1 MNIEFL
7 KINGFGKIKDK
18 EINLKKGI
26 NIIYGENETGKSS
39 ILKFISSMLYGASK
53 NKNGKDISDFERFKP
68 WKTEDFSGKIKY
80 SLDDGKSYEV
90 YREFKKKNA
99 IIYNEKMEDI
109 SKNYSIDKTKGINFF
124 YEQTGIDEETFYNT
138 AITEQEGI
146 KLSKSSQN
154 SIIQKISNLISS
166 GDDNIS
172 FKKSIEKINKMQ
184 NEQVG
189 TDRTAQRPINV
200 VEVKIRNL
208 LEKKR
213 SLSMY
218 KENIYDNS
226 KEKEKLEL
234 EMKTEECKKSLLKE
248 IQTKLDDNRLKNA
261 EINFNRNLEN
271 EYNKKIEELN
281 SQINSKESTKIQTP
295 NSMKNYY
302 IILVAFII
310 LCVLMFGFCDNNFI
324 NSLTII
330 PIFIIIGV
338 ILKKNHD
345 IKNNINQKNQNDR
358 KDLIKEIEILKNNME
373 KQKQEAIS
381 KEQKL
386 DSDIAKE
393 EAELT
398 NKYISH
404 LDLGYIQDCLEK
416 SYDEVLR
423 EIEIKEKRI
432 ETIKFRL
439 HAMSIDNKNVSSKM
453 EDLSKVEEEL
463 IDAEQEREELLSLN
477 KSFNIAKDCLN
488 LAYEEVKQNISPKFI
503 EDLCDIISKI
513 SDNRYT
519 NVRFSDTYGLKVEVE
534 NGKYEPASRLSVGTI
549 DQMYLSLRLSALNE
563 ITNENMP
570 IILDEAFAYFDN
582 ERLAN
587 MLMYINKNYNDNQ
600 VIIFTCSNREKE
612 ILDRLKIQYNII
624 NLEK

>member
-18 EINLKKGI
+18 EIELKDGI
-26 NIIYGENETGKSS
+26 NVIYGENETGKSS

-53 NKNGKDISDFERFKP
+53 NKNGKEISDFDRFKP
-68 WKTEDFSGKIKY
+68 WKTEEFSGKIRY
-80 SLDDGKSYEV
+80 SLDSGKKYEV

-109 SKNYSIDKTKGINFF
+109 SKDYTIDKTKGINFF

-146 KLSKSSQN
+146 RLSKSSQN

-172 FKKSIEKINKMQ
+172 FKKSIEKINKRQ

-218 KENIYDNS
+218 KENIYDNT
-226 KEKEKLEL
+226 KEKEKLEF
-234 EMKTEECKKSLLKE
+234 EMKTEEYKKSLLKE
-248 IQTKLDDNRLKNA
+248 IQIKLDENRLKSA

-281 SQINSKESTKIQTP
+281 SKINSTDTNKKETP
-295 NSMKNYY
+295 ISMKKYY
-302 IILVAFII
+302 IVLVIFII
-310 LCVLMFGFCDNNFI
+310 FAVLMFGFCENNFL
-324 NSLTII
+324 NALTAI
-330 PIFIIIGV
+330 PIFVIIGI
-338 ILKKNHD
+338 ILKKNHEFKNKISEKEKD
-345 IKNNINQKNQNDR
+345 IRQ
-358 KDLIKEIEILKNNME
+358 DLIKEIEILKQNME
-373 KQKQEAIS
+373 KQKEEAIS
-381 KEQKL
+381 KEEKL
-386 DSDIAKE
+386 DNDIAKE
-393 EAELT
+393 EKEVT
-398 NKYISH
+398 DKYIAH
-404 LDLGYIQDCLEK
+404 LDLGYIQSCLRK
-416 SYDEVLR
+416 NYDEVLK
-423 EIEIKEKRI
+423 EIETRENRI

-453 EDLSKVEEEL
+453 EDLSRVEEEL
-463 IDAEQEREELLSLN
+463 IDAELEREELLSLN
-477 KSFNIAKDCLN
+477 KSFNIAKDCLS

-503 EDLCDIISKI
+503 ENLCDIISKI
-513 SDNRYT
+513 SDGRYT
-519 NVRFSDTYGLKVEVE
+519 NIRFSDNDGLKVEVD

-563 ITNENMP
+563 ITDENMP

-582 ERLAN
+582 ERLKN
-587 MLMYINKNYNDNQ
+587 MLMYIYRNYSNNQ

-612 ILDRLKIQYNII
+612 LLDKLNIQYNII

>member
-7 KINGFGKIKDK
+7 KINGFGKVKDK
-18 EINLKKGI
+18 EINLKEGI
-26 NIIYGENETGKSS
+26 NVIYGENETGKSS

-53 NKNGKDISDFERFKP
+53 NKNGKEISDFDRYKP
-68 WKTEDFSGKIKY
+68 WKTEEFSGKIKY
-80 SLDDGKSYEV
+80 SLDNGKKYEI

-109 SKNYSIDKTKGINFF
+109 SKEYTIDKTKGINFF

-172 FKKSIEKINKMQ
+172 FKKSIDKINKMQ

-218 KENIYDNS
+218 KENIYYNS

-234 EMKTEECKKSLLKE
+234 EMKTEEHKKNLLKE
-248 IQTKLDDNRLKNA
+248 IQIKLDENRFKNA

-281 SQINSKESTKIQTP
+281 SKINNTESKKEETP
-295 NSMKNYY
+295 NSIKKYY
-302 IILVAFII
+302 ILLVACIILV
-310 LCVLMFGFCDNNFI
+310 VLMFGFCKNNLI
-324 NSLTII
+324 NAITVI
-330 PIFIIIGV
+330 PIFIVVGI

-345 IKNNINQKNQNDR
+345 LKNNMNQKETNARQ
-358 KDLIKEIEILKNNME
+358 DLIKEIEILRQNME
-373 KQKQEAIS
+373 KQKEEAII
-381 KEQKL
+381 KEEKL

-393 EAELT
+393 EKEIT
-398 NKYISH
+398 DKYIPH
-404 LDLGYIQDCLEK
+404 LDLGYIQMCFKK
-416 SYDEVLR
+416 SYDEVLK
-423 EIEIKEKRI
+423 EIEIREKRI

-439 HAMSIDNKNVSSKM
+439 HAMNIDNKNVVSKM
-453 EDLSKVEEEL
+453 EDLAKVEEEL

-477 KSFNIAKDCLN
+477 KSFNIAKDCLS
-488 LAYEEVKQNISPKFI
+488 LAYEEVKQNISPKFV
-503 EDLCDIISKI
+503 ENLCDIIFKI
-513 SDNRYT
+513 SDGRYS
-519 NVRFSDTYGLKVEVE
+519 NIRFSDTDGLKVEVE

-549 DQMYLSLRLSALNE
+549 DQMYLSLRLSALSE

-582 ERLAN
+582 ERLKN
-587 MLMYINKNYNDNQ
+587 MLMYIYKNYSNNQ

-612 ILDRLKIQYNII
+612 LLDRLKIQYNII